1 MESEILRKGNGEVLD
16 DIKEGIFIMD
26 EDELVVV
33 FQNEQA
39 KKFEMQM
46 NEGFSLREPDTYLSK
61 EIGGKRFSLN

>member
-46 NEGFSLREPDTYLSK
+46 NEGFSLRELDTYLPK
-61 EIGGKRFSLN
+61 EVGGERFNIN